1 MCESVV
7 SENMNYLPHTEHH
20 WREFQRTSRL
30 PLHYFDHTRPRY
42 LRVALVVLFVALVCV
57 ACAL

>member
-1 MCESVV
+1 
-7 SENMNYLPHTEHH
+7 MNYLPHTEHH